1 MTVLLDTNILSRL
14 AEPGHRMHQPAEDA
28 VNALRAQGHALC
40 VVPQNFYEF
49 WSVCTRPL
57 AVNGLGKTAAEA
69 AAELVKIR
77 AGFTLIDDV
86 PAILPTWEALVTA
99 HGVTGKNAH
108 DARLVAAM
116 LVHGVGHLLT
126 FNDKDFRPYP
136 ITVLTPSNVLT
147 PPPAASTPQ
156 QPPPP

>member
-1 MTVLLDTNILSRL
+1 MKILLDTNILSRI
-14 AEPGHRMHQPAEDA
+14 AEPGHRMHQEAEDA
-28 VNALRAQGHALC
+28 VKALRAQRHALC

-57 AVNGLGKTAAEA
+57 AANGLGKTPAEA
-69 AAELVKIR
+69 ATELVKIR

-86 PAILPTWEALVTA
+86 PALLPTWESLVAT
-99 HGVTGKNAH
+99 HSIVGKNAH

-116 LVHGVGHLLT
+116 LVHGLTHLLT

-136 ITVLTPSNVLT
+136 ITVWTPDDVLA
-147 PPPAASTPQ
+147 PPPAAPT
-156 QPPPP
+156 PPPPPP